1 MSSPDSISGTEGS
14 DLYFTA
20 SGTAVGGSMTSYPFN
35 ASDWVADNNA
45 YLYGGYALWLTN
57 STYRTGQY
65 WNKNKIDISRDFV
78 ITSQIYFGSRDSDGG
93 EGLAF
98 VLQPTGTNANA
109 SGYYSNGYYGGNISN
124 AVVLDFDTRVSS
136 SSTLDYVY
144 PTTIKNGVRYQSN
157 NTRKLLG
164 QIEDGKYHNVTI
176 SWNANSKTLTASVDG
191 SELIDWNIDMVSEVF
206 GQNEVY
212 FGFTASTTNYW
223 NAMWVTG
230 VNVSGTFEGEGSG
243 NVVFDWQVSTDSA
256 ACLLYTSPS
265 PRD

>member
-1 MSSPDSISGTEGS
+1 MDSLETEGDTDGDGIPNHFDPDSDGDGCLDVTEAGFTDGDDDGLLGDSPVTVDSLGMVTSGSDGYTLPADNDGSEVYDFLEYGTVAVLVSSPDSISGTEGS

-45 YLYGGYALWLTN
+45 YLYNGYALWLTN

-109 SGYYSNGYYGGNISN
+109 SGYNSNGYYGGNISN
-124 AVVLDFDTRVSS
+124 AVVLDDTKFPR
-136 SSTLDYVY
+136 
-144 PTTIKNGVRYQSN
+144 
-157 NTRKLLG
+157 
-164 QIEDGKYHNVTI
+164 QI
-176 SWNANSKTLTASVDG
+176 L
-191 SELIDWNIDMVSEVF
+191 
-206 GQNEVY
+206 
-212 FGFTASTTNYW
+212 
-223 NAMWVTG
+223 
-230 VNVSGTFEGEGSG
+230 
-243 NVVFDWQVSTDSA
+243 
-256 ACLLYTSPS
+256 
-265 PRD
+265 